1 MSLESNPLSFSDY
14 SRALERV
21 QRRAALRRMVMN
33 VDIGG
38 SLEVFKGEEQ
48 ERRDRQLLDVWE
60 RQQGVPWPG
69 Y

>member
-1 MSLESNPLSFSDY
+1 MSLDSSPPSFAEY

-21 QRRAALRRMVMN
+21 QRRAALRRMVMH
-33 VDIGG
+33 VDIGD
-38 SLEVFKGEEQ
+38 SAEVFRGEEE

-60 RQQGVPWPG
+60 RQQSGPWPG